1 MKSLIAALLL
11 VAPGFCF
18 AAFAGC
24 AHWPT
29 TMAIGNLTDARITR
43 PELLDESRTRPVLLA
58 LEKIRKNLY
67 RQIYEITFYEKS
79 GREIKV
85 ITSNQA
91 SPSECSISGVLVW
104 VVSEKLGME

>member
-11 VAPGFCF
+11 AAPGICF
-18 AAFAGC
+18 AAFTGC

-29 TMAIGNLTDARITR
+29 TMAIGNLTDAHITS
-43 PELLDESRTRPVLLA
+43 PELLDESKTRTILLA
-58 LEKIRKNLY
+58 LEKTRKNLY

-79 GREIKV
+79 GRQIRV